1 MDQTKKQQVKKKKEK
16 LIPRVSHPIIE
27 THCHL
32 DYLEELSTTEVLQ
45 KCKEYNI
52 EKIITIAVAP
62 DNFQKVLDL
71 TKNFSNIYGTQGVHP
86 HHATTYNKN
95 VEQQI
100 IENSKLE
107 KILAI
112 GEIGLDYHYNKS
124 PKEIQIYALESQLE
138 IACQENLPVV
148 IHSRDAEDDTIRI
161 LEKFAPRLKRKGVIH
176 SFTSELR
183 LAEKA
188 LKLGFYL
195 GFNGIITFKNADNVR
210 AALKITPLSKL
221 LLETDSPYLTP
232 IPFRGKEN
240 APYYLPCVAH
250 FMSEFLDIDCEK
262 LLKQIYSNS
271 QSLFK
276 I

>member
-1 MDQTKKQQVKKKKEK
+1 MEPKAPQQKKKKKEK
-16 LIPRVSHPIIE
+16 IIPKVSYPIIE

-32 DYLEELSTTEVLQ
+32 DYLQDSSTEDILQ
-45 KCKEYNI
+45 KCLEHNI

-62 DNFQKVLDL
+62 ENFQMVIDL
-71 TKNFSNIYGTQGVHP
+71 TSKYKNIYGTQGVHP
-86 HHATTYNKN
+86 HHAITYNDEVK
-95 VEQQI
+95 QLI
-100 IENSKLE
+100 IKNSKLE

-124 PKEIQIYALESQLE
+124 PRDIQVQAFESQLE
-138 IACQENLPVV
+138 IACQQNLPVV
-148 IHSRDAEDDTIRI
+148 IHSRDAEDDTIAI
-161 LEKFAPRLKRKGVIH
+161 LEKFAPRLKKKGVIH

-188 LKLGFYL
+188 LELGFYL

-232 IPFRGKEN
+232 MPFRGKEN

-250 FMSEFLDIDCEK
+250 YMSDFLDIDCEK
-262 LLKQIYSNS
+262 LLKQIHSNS
-271 QSLFK
+271 QTLFK
-276 I
+276 F